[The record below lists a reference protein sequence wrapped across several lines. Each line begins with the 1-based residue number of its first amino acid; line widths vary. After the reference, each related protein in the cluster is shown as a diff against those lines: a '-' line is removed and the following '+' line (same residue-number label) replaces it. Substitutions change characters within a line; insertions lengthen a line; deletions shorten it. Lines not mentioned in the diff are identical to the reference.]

1 VNVVHSSS
9 QRRGERRR
17 EREAKML
24 EAAAA
29 IVASDGM
36 EALSLHRLARELGY
50 VPAALYRYFASKD
63 ALIAALQR
71 RAVAAMHAEFRKV
84 CELAEADAAKRSVG
98 VEARALLPILAA
110 ARFYLQ
116 LPETAPEHFR
126 LVSLLLADPR
136 PLVGDAQARSTA
148 PVLLAFLGD
157 VGELLERAVSAGAL
171 SLGDSLDR
179 TLVLWS
185 SLQGIAQLGK
195 LARFDKKRFATQR
208 LGEHAVGALLLGW
221 GASSG
226 ALLEASSPGRRRPA
240 PRSARS
246 KP

>member
-1 VNVVHSSS
+1 
-9 QRRGERRR
+9 
-17 EREAKML
+17 ML

-29 IVASDGM
+29 IVAADGI

-50 VPAALYRYFASKD
+50 VPAALYRYFDSKD

-71 RAVAAMHAEFRKV
+71 RAVTAMHAEFGRV
-84 CELAEADAAKRSVG
+84 CERASADAAKRGVG
-98 VEARALLPILAA
+98 LEARALIPILAA
-110 ARFYLQ
+110 ARFYLE
-116 LPETAPEHFR
+116 LPESAPEHFR

-136 PLVGDAQARSTA
+136 PLVGDEQARSTA
-148 PVLLAFLGD
+148 PVLLAFLSD
-157 VGELLERAVSAGAL
+157 VTELLERAVSAGAL
-171 SLGDSLDR
+171 SSADSRDR

-195 LARFDKKRFATQR
+195 LARFDNRRFATRR
-208 LGEHAVGALLLGW
+208 LGECAVHSLLLGW
-221 GASSG
+221 GASSD
-226 ALLEASSPGRRRPA
+226 ALAAASHPGRRRPA